1 MYTALLF
8 IHSWLRWLV
17 ILSGLAAL
25 GGAISGVSTRR
36 AWLPV
41 DNLRL
46 KIFSMSLDVQMLIG
60 LILYVFLSPVTASG
74 FADMRLTMRDPILR
88 FFVVEHIVGMIIA
101 VALTH
106 VGRARVRKASEAFA
120 RHRTVLIF
128 IGLAMVALLLSIP
141 WPGMPGGREL
151 FRALGTQA
159 TL

>member
-1 MYTALLF
+1 M
-8 IHSWLRWLV
+8 
-17 ILSGLAAL
+17 
-25 GGAISGVSTRR
+25 
-36 AWLPV
+36 

-46 KIFSMSLDVQMLIG
+46 TIFSMSLDVQMLIG

>member
-8 IHSWLRWLV
+8 IHSWLRWIV

-25 GGAISGVSTRR
+25 GGAVGGVSTKR

-46 KIFSMSLDVQMLIG
+46 MIFSTSLDVQMLIG
-60 LILYVFLSPVTASG
+60 LILYVFLSPVTESG

-88 FFVVEHIVGMIIA
+88 FFVVEHITGMIVA

-106 VGRARVRKASEAFA
+106 IGRGRVRKASEVAA

-128 IGLAMVALLLSIP
+128 IGLALVALLLSIP

-151 FRALGTQA
+151 FRGLG
-159 TL
+159 L

>member
-25 GGAISGVSTRR
+25 GGAVGGLTTRR

-46 KIFSMSLDVQMLIG
+46 VVFGTTLDIQLLLG
-60 LILYVFLSPVTASG
+60 LILYVFLSPVTHSG
-74 FADMRLTMRDPILR
+74 FADMGLAMRDPILR
-88 FFVVEHIVGMIIA
+88 FFVVEHIAGMLVA

-106 VGRARVRKASEAFA
+106 IGRARVRKANEPAA
-120 RHRTVLIF
+120 RHRTALIF
-128 IGLAMVALLLSIP
+128 IALAMVALLLSIP
-141 WPGMPGGREL
+141 WPGMAGGREL
-151 FRALGTQA
+151 FRGLG
-159 TL
+159 L